1 MIIVFWIN
9 YNFSFFITLLII
21 EDRELTFWEH
31 LDVLRWA
38 LARIVGL
45 WFVLAI
51 GFFIAMPYIFD
62 PVIMGP
68 CHDNFVFYGF
78 LRKIGEVF
86 NLTGDFFTQRF
97 DIKLQNINLAAPFF
111 VHLTTAFVLSI
122 VILVPYIFWEI
133 WMFIRPALYPNE
145 AAGVRKALLLG
156 NIMFYIGMA
165 VG

>member
-1 MIIVFWIN
+1 M
-9 YNFSFFITLLII
+9 

-86 NLTGDFFTQRF
+86 NLTYT
-97 DIKLQNINLAAPFF
+97 
-111 VHLTTAFVLSI
+111 
-122 VILVPYIFWEI
+122 
-133 WMFIRPALYPNE
+133 
-145 AAGVRKALLLG
+145 
-156 NIMFYIGMA
+156 
-165 VG
+165 